1 MHGTLHSSAA
11 CINLPYPIIRS
22 LSILLYMKHL
32 LTILALSMA
41 FPLFSRIQAQ
51 EAPDRGATG
60 QDSTSPGSA
69 SQDLVLS
76 DFPAGLAQA
85 PGWVWEGFAD
95 TVMGGNSSLASPGIV
110 NTPAGPAYRMT
121 GQVVTKGGGFIQVR
135 LDHPASRFD
144 ASTYTGVEVVLDA
157 PAGGNY
163 FVFLRTKDNLF
174 PWSYYGALLDLTGGK
189 QTIRLPWSAFE
200 AKSTLRKSIRTDR
213 LMNVALVAAFKDF
226 EPDLKIYRVSL
237 YR

>member
-1 MHGTLHSSAA
+1 
-11 CINLPYPIIRS
+11 
-22 LSILLYMKHL
+22 MKHVL
-32 LTILALSMA
+32 AVLALSLA
-41 FPLFSRIQAQ
+41 VPFGSRMQAQ
-51 EAPDRGATG
+51 EAPDQGAAG
-60 QDSTSPGSA
+60 QDPASQGSS

-135 LDHPASRFD
+135 LDHPAGRFD

-157 PAGGNY
+157 PPGGNY

-174 PWSYYGALLDLTGGK
+174 PWSYYGALLDLPGDK

-200 AKSTLRKSIRTDR
+200 AKSTLRRSIRTDR
-213 LMNVALVAAFKDF
+213 LLNVALVAAFKDF